1 MRRITILL
9 SSCFVI
15 FHLFNVR
22 IERIK
27 KNQEADYNKSDL
39 LTNPAAQAYPFCTAA
54 KSVVGCGSLN
64 DRGEEPQTLY
74 DAAFLLSGVALYG
87 RAGQGAARLA
97 GAIPVFQPVQFRP
110 PRLEAWEAVRS
121 TNWRSHTMTELTIL
135 TTKIR
140 QLDGLYSLND
150 LHQAAGGNKN
160 HQPANF
166 LRLDTTQALIAEL
179 CSSDLRIMPVNKIT
193 GKGKQQGTY
202 VCRELVIAYA
212 AWISAAFHLQV
223 IRVFLSQSQSN
234 PKQKSLPLQPAEPPK
249 RYNYPRKLLEQ
260 SGFVSAN
267 GKNPARLNLSML
279 ANTKA
284 FISPLMHLLNEMR
297 ADGHDVSAPWDEF
310 IAMREA
316 LIAADKALEKI
327 YMEAL
332 QVNFR
337 SARFC

>member
-1 MRRITILL
+1 
-9 SSCFVI
+9 
-15 FHLFNVR
+15 
-22 IERIK
+22 
-27 KNQEADYNKSDL
+27 
-39 LTNPAAQAYPFCTAA
+39 
-54 KSVVGCGSLN
+54 
-64 DRGEEPQTLY
+64 
-74 DAAFLLSGVALYG
+74 
-87 RAGQGAARLA
+87 
-97 GAIPVFQPVQFRP
+97 
-110 PRLEAWEAVRS
+110 
-121 TNWRSHTMTELTIL
+121 MTELTIL

-150 LHQAAGGNKN
+150 LHKAAGSEAKHEPNQFMRN
-160 HQPANF
+160 AN
-166 LRLDTTQALIAEL
+166 TQELIEEISKSAD
-179 CSSDLRIMPVNKIT
+179 SRNYDPVKVIR
-193 GKGKQQGTY
+193 GKFGGTY

-212 AWISAAFHLQV
+212 AWISAAFHLKV
-223 IRVFLSQSQSN
+223 IQVFLSQPK
-234 PKQKSLPLQPAEPPK
+234 PKQKSLPLQPEEPPK

-260 SGFVSAN
+260 SGFVSAD
-267 GKNPARLNLSML
+267 GKYPARLNISML

-337 SARFC
+337 SASTAGNK

>member
-1 MRRITILL
+1 MTTTINRAY
-9 SSCFVI
+9 S
-15 FHLFNVR
+15 LFTT
-22 IERIK
+22 K
-27 KNQEADYNKSDL
+27 KN
-39 LTNPAAQAYPFCTAA
+39 
-54 KSVVGCGSLN
+54 VVGCGSLN
-64 DRGEEPQTLY
+64 DRGDEPQTLC

-87 RAGQGAARLA
+87 WAGQGAARLA

-110 PRLEAWEAVRS
+110 PRLEAWQAVHS
-121 TNWRSHTMTELTIL
+121 MNWRSHIMTELTIL

-150 LHQAAGGNKN
+150 LHKAAGGEDKHRPN
-160 HQPANF
+160 QF
-166 LRLDTTQALIAEL
+166 LRLDQTQALIAEIETAQM
-179 CSSDLRIMPVNKIT
+179 CAVKT
-193 GKGKQQGTY
+193 KEGKRGGTY

-212 AWISAAFHLQV
+212 AWISAAFHLKV
-223 IRVFLSQSQSN
+223 IQVFLSQ
-234 PKQKSLPLQPAEPPK
+234 PKQKSLPLQPAEQPK

-260 SGFVSAN
+260 SGFVSAD
-267 GKNPARLNLSML
+267 GKYPARLNLSML

-316 LIAADKALEKI
+316 IMEADKALEKI

-337 SARFC
+337 AASVARS

>member
-1 MRRITILL
+1 M
-9 SSCFVI
+9 
-15 FHLFNVR
+15 
-22 IERIK
+22 
-27 KNQEADYNKSDL
+27 
-39 LTNPAAQAYPFCTAA
+39 TA
-54 KSVVGCGSLN
+54 
-64 DRGEEPQTLY
+64 
-74 DAAFLLSGVALYG
+74 
-87 RAGQGAARLA
+87 
-97 GAIPVFQPVQFRP
+97 
-110 PRLEAWEAVRS
+110 
-121 TNWRSHTMTELTIL
+121 LTIL

-150 LHQAAGGNKN
+150 LHKAAGGEEK
-160 HQPANF
+160 HAPTNF
-166 LRLDTTQALIAEL
+166 MRLDQTQALIEEIQSAEMQTAF
-179 CSSDLRIMPVNKIT
+179 RAINGGTKR
-193 GKGKQQGTY
+193 GTY

-223 IRVFLSQSQSN
+223 IRVFLSQPK
-234 PKQKSLPLQPAEPPK
+234 PKQKSLPLQPAELPK

-260 SGFVSAN
+260 SDFVSAD
-267 GKNPARLNLSML
+267 GKNPAKLNISML
-279 ANTKA
+279 ANTKT

-337 SARFC
+337 SASVAGNK

>member
-1 MRRITILL
+1 M
-9 SSCFVI
+9 
-15 FHLFNVR
+15 
-22 IERIK
+22 
-27 KNQEADYNKSDL
+27 A
-39 LTNPAAQAYPFCTAA
+39 
-54 KSVVGCGSLN
+54 GCGSLN
-64 DRGEEPQTLY
+64 DRGDEPQTVC
-74 DAAFLLSGVALYG
+74 DAAFLLSDVALYG

-110 PRLEAWEAVRS
+110 PRLEAWEAVPK

-150 LHQAAGGNKN
+150 LHKAAGGKDSYKT
-160 HQPANF
+160 ANF
-166 LRLDTTQALIAEL
+166 MRLDSTQALIAEIQ
-179 CSSDLRIMPVNKIT
+179 SSEMSLAERTIHGGPNR
-193 GKGKQQGTY
+193 GTY

-223 IRVFLSQSQSN
+223 IRVFLSQPN

-260 SGFVSAN
+260 SGFVSAD
-267 GKNPARLNLSML
+267 GKCPARLNMSML

-327 YMEAL
+327 YIEAL

-337 SARFC
+337 SASTAGNK